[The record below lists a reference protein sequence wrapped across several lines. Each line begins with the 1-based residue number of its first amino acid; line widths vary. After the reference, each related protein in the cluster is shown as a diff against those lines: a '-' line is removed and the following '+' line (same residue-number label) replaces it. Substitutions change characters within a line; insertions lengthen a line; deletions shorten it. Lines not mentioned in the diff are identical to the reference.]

1 MTAALNRQV
10 RSLLA
15 RYGQQRV
22 LDAIAAVGAARGAG
36 ISSVVEAAPTKAKAR
51 ASGRTTTR
59 RKSAT
64 EVVEKAQ
71 VPPEVRPVIERI
83 ALAYEAKE
91 ILPERWRVK
100 KFLASE
106 GVDADRIR
114 SRADALST
122 VIEVL
127 ATFPR
132 ERLEDLLGGWR
143 EHAER
148 GDLAILADAILGPPK
163 TAPSAGRR

>member
-22 LDAIAAVGAARGAG
+22 LDAIAAVGAARGSG
-36 ISSVVEAAPTKAKAR
+36 ISSAVEVAPSKAKAR

-59 RKSAT
+59 RKSAA
-64 EVVEKAQ
+64 EVVERAQ
-71 VPPEVRPVIERI
+71 VPPEVRPVMERI
-83 ALAYEAKE
+83 ALAYESKE

-114 SRADALST
+114 SRADALAT
-122 VIEVL
+122 VVEVL

-132 ERLEDLLGGWR
+132 ERLEDLLSGWR

-163 TAPSAGRR
+163 TASSAGQR

>member
-1 MTAALNRQV
+1 MNAALDRQV
-10 RSLLA
+10 RTLLA

-22 LDAIAAVGAARGAG
+22 LDAIAAVGAARGSG
-36 ISSVVEAAPTKAKAR
+36 ISSATEAVPTKTKAR
-51 ASGRTTTR
+51 TSGRTTTR

-64 EVVEKAQ
+64 EVVAKAQ

-83 ALAYEAKE
+83 ALAYESKE

-106 GVDADRIR
+106 GVNADRIR
-114 SRADALST
+114 SRADALPT
-122 VIEVL
+122 VVEVL
-127 ATFPR
+127 ATLPQ
-132 ERLEDLLGGWR
+132 ERLEDLLSGWR
-143 EHAER
+143 EHVER

-163 TAPSAGRR
+163 TGSPAGRR